1 MSGPATARQHLAQL
15 AQEKAR
21 VTDWPGYIGWA
32 VGLLVLIAL
41 VYWLMRQGWNWRR
54 TLQSG
59 LPALPAVP
67 TDVGPVILETSG
79 RYHGSTTAGNWLDRV
94 VAHGLGTRSRAD
106 LTLGERGLLVLRP
119 GDVDLWIPA
128 ECLTGARTDSGIAG
142 KVVPAGLLVVT
153 WTLPPAA
160 SGDAATGTALDSG
173 FRADHPD
180 EHAAWVEAVD
190 AVVARRAAAPEPAP
204 RTTKTKKTEEAA
216 P

>member
-1 MSGPATARQHLAQL
+1 
-15 AQEKAR
+15 
-21 VTDWPGYIGWA
+21 
-32 VGLLVLIAL
+32 
-41 VYWLMRQGWNWRR
+41 MRQGWNWRR

-67 TDVGPVILETSG
+67 ATAGPVILEASG
-79 RYHGSTTAGNWLDRV
+79 RYHGTTTAGNWLDRV

-106 LTLGERGLLVLRP
+106 LTLGEHGLLVLRP
-119 GDVDLWIPA
+119 GDADLWIPA
-128 ECLTGARTDSGIAG
+128 ENLTGARKDSGIAG

-153 WTLPPAA
+153 WTLE
-160 SGDAATGTALDSG
+160 GTALDSG

-180 EHAAWVEAVD
+180 EHTAWVEAVNEL
-190 AVVARRAAAPEPAP
+190 AT

>member
-1 MSGPATARQHLAQL
+1 MSPSAAL
-15 AQEKAR
+15 AQEQAK
-21 VTDWPGYIGWA
+21 VTNWPGYIGWS
-32 VGLLVLIAL
+32 VGLLLVIAL

-59 LPALPAVP
+59 LPPLPAVP
-67 TDVGPVILETSG
+67 AGAGTTILEASG

-106 LTLGERGLLVLRP
+106 LTLGTDGLLVRRP
-119 GDVDLWIPA
+119 GDVDFWIPA
-128 ECLTGARTDSGIAG
+128 AQLTGARTDSGIAG

-153 WTLPPAA
+153 WVHE
-160 SGDAATGTALDSG
+160 GIALDSG

-180 EHAAWVEAVD
+180 EHAAWVEAI
-190 AVVARRAAAPEPAP
+190 ARTAT
-204 RTTKTKKTEEAA
+204 RTTTKTEEAA